1 MQAILQH
8 IFGKDLQ
15 EVPLEALQHLTTQ
28 YPFFGPGQF
37 LLAKKL
43 YETDPAAF
51 LEQVKNTALYFSNPL
66 WLEHLLTVK
75 EIQDIQTS
83 KTKQTTMPIPAE
95 LISVMHPEVEFDEE
109 NGQVEA
115 AIASG
120 PLLKNWLTSASE
132 SDTLELPAYHTIDYF
147 ASQGIQLQSEEEA
160 DKLGKQLKSF
170 TEWLKIMRRLPQA
183 TTGQVEKINEEAIYQ
198 QASGS
203 LEEREIVTETMAE
216 VLVKQQD
223 TQKAIQIY
231 HKLGLQ
237 YPSKKA
243 YFAAK
248 IQALKQ

>member
-15 EVPLEALQHLTTQ
+15 EVPLEALQQLTAQ
-28 YPFFGPGQF
+28 YPFFGPGQL

-51 LEQVKNTALYFSNPL
+51 QEQVKKTALYFSNPL
-66 WLEHLLTVK
+66 WLEHLLTIKK
-75 EIQDIQTS
+75 EQDTQTP
-83 KTKQTTMPIPAE
+83 KTNQAPLPS
-95 LISVMHPEVEFDEE
+95 SVEPVAVIDSEEPDEE
-109 NGQVEA
+109 TGQMEEMA
-115 AIASG
+115 TGNS
-120 PLLKNWLTSASE
+120 PLLRNWLNPVTI

-147 ASQGIQLQSEEEA
+147 ASQGIQLRAEDEA
-160 DKLGKQLKSF
+160 DKLVKQLKSF
-170 TEWLKIMRRLPQA
+170 TEWLKTMRRLPQP
-183 TTGQVEKINEEAIYQ
+183 TIGQLEKIHEEAIYQ

-203 LEEREIVTETMAE
+203 LEEQEIVTETMAE

-223 TQKAIQIY
+223 TQRAIQIY

-243 YFAAK
+243 YFAVK
-248 IQALKQ
+248 IQALK